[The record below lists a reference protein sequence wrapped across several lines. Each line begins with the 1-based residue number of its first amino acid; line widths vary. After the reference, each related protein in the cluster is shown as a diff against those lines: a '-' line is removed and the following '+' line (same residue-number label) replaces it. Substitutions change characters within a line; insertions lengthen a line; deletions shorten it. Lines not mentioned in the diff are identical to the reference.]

1 MNALCLG
8 LLALAASAQ
17 CKHIIDLAGQAWTL
31 TDGQGNISVRGIVPS
46 HSHLDLFAAGVIGDP
61 LSGDNDILEA
71 WVATSNWTYTSHSI
85 SNLKANTST
94 YLVFEGI
101 DTFATIS
108 LCNTTVSTVNNQFRQ
123 WIFDVTSILAS
134 CPTII
139 PTLSLAF
146 TAAPTEAA
154 YLGNPNISDASCIA
168 CFEGA
173 YFYPGREFIRKEQSD
188 FGWDWAPAFSPTGIW
203 QPAYV
208 VQLASVGDIYVTN
221 SMVDIY
227 RQGQLNNIPPDQTQ
241 PWVVNASIDYIGTL
255 PAGATLQA
263 SIAGLYSGPLTGVTV
278 TDETITGSVILKG
291 SPKLWWPAGY
301 GTQTLYEMTI
311 EIVSSEATVFAS
323 VPKRVGFRTI
333 VLNQNPVSPAQE
345 ALGIAPGAN
354 WHFEING
361 HEFFAKGSNIV
372 PPDAFWP
379 RVTRRDFQTLF
390 ETAIAGNQ
398 NFLRVWASGAYL
410 PDYAYDL
417 ADEMGL
423 LLWSELEFSDALYPI
438 AGPFVENVLAE
449 VTYQVR
455 RINHHPS
462 LAVWCGNNEVELLL
476 ADIWGA
482 SPPDI
487 VLQNYEGLFLDSLL
501 HAVWDQ
507 TRAISYTPS
516 SVTNGWISLDHS
528 AAVPMMERYSNFTA
542 GSIYGNT
549 DYYDYDA
556 DVAFNLSTYPVGRF
570 AAEFGFHSQPSYET
584 YAAVLPASELSF
596 NSSSILSRNH
606 HYPFNASLFISSYS
620 EPPAPQNST
629 ARSLAGMGEMS
640 QAAEMWLPS
649 TAKTDSVAN
658 FKAQIYA
665 TQIFQSEFYRS
676 EIAFYRRGSGLPE
689 RTLGSLYW
697 MLNDIWAAPTW
708 ASVEKG
714 GRWKML
720 HYGTKDI
727 YEPVIIAPYYDA
739 GTGDVQVWVTSDL
752 WSSIQGT
759 AQVQWYNWA
768 GQPLGNGTADLK
780 APVAVGKVNSTK
792 VFEFNT
798 NNISFPLTDAVAILS
813 VTANG
818 GGKTHTHTHR
828 FVAQSL
834 ATPAL
839 VANIPNPHIT
849 VTHVGNT
856 FTVQSK
862 TLAAF
867 VWLEHPA
874 GISGYFSD
882 NGFWMLPGQRT
893 VTFTV
898 QHDTT
903 SGKWASGVHVSS
915 LWTLTNST

>member
-1 MNALCLG
+1 MAVLCLG
-8 LLALAASAQ
+8 LLALAALAQ
-17 CKHIIDLAGQAWTL
+17 CKNIVDLTGKSWTL
-31 TDGQGNISVRGIVPS
+31 TDQQGNVSIPGAVPS
-46 HSHLDLFAAGVIGDP
+46 QSHLDLFAAGIIGDP
-61 LSGDNDILEA
+61 LVGDNDVVDS
-71 WVATSNWTYTSHSI
+71 WVATSNWTYTSHPI
-85 SNLKANTST
+85 SGLKTNAST
-94 YLVFEGI
+94 YLVFQGI

-108 LCNTTVSTVNNQFRQ
+108 LCNTTVAVVNNQFRQ
-123 WIFDVTSILAS
+123 WTFDVTSILAA
-134 CPTII
+134 CRTPR
-139 PTLSLAF
+139 PVLSLAF

-154 YLGNPNISDASCIA
+154 YLANPNVPDASCAA
-168 CFEGA
+168 CFEIA
-173 YFYPGREFIRKEQSD
+173 YLYTGREFIRKEQSD

-203 QPAYV
+203 QPAYI
-208 VQLASVGDIYVTN
+208 VQLAPVGDIYVTN

-241 PWVVNASIDYIGTL
+241 PWVVNASIDFLGTL
-255 PAGATLQA
+255 PAGATLKA
-263 SIAGLYSGPLTGVTV
+263 SIAGLVLGPLTGVTV
-278 TDETITGSVILKG
+278 ANGTITGSAVVKG
-291 SPKLWWPAGY
+291 TPRLWWPVGY
-301 GTQTLYEMTI
+301 GAQPLYDMTI
-311 EIVSSEATVFAS
+311 EIVAARAVLAS

-333 VLNQNPVSPAQE
+333 VLNQNAVSPAQE

-361 HEFFAKGSNIV
+361 NELFAKGSNIV

-379 RVTRRDFQTLF
+379 RVTKADFQTLF

-423 LLWSELEFSDALYPI
+423 LLWSELEFSDALYPTT
-438 AGPFVENVLAE
+438 GPFVETVLAE
-449 VTYQVR
+449 VAYQVR

-462 LAVWCGNNEVELLL
+462 LAVWCGNNEIELGLTE
-476 ADIWGA
+476 AFGA
-482 SPPDI
+482 NPPGA

-516 SVTNGWISLDHS
+516 SITNGWKTLDHS
-528 AAVPMMERYSNFTA
+528 AAVPMVERYLSGTA
-542 GSIYGNT
+542 GSIYANT
-549 DYYDYDA
+549 EYYNYEA
-556 DVAFNLSTYPVGRF
+556 DIAFNLSTYPVGRF
-570 AAEFGFHSQPSYET
+570 SSEFGFHSQPSYET

-606 HYPFNASLFISSYS
+606 HYPLNLSTFFSSYS
-620 EPPAPQNST
+620 MPPAPQNRT
-629 ARSLAGMGEMS
+629 AISLQGMGQMS
-640 QAAEMWLPS
+640 QAAELWLPS
-649 TAKTDSVAN
+649 VPKTDPVAA

-665 TQIFQSEFYRS
+665 TQVFQSEFYRS
-676 EIAFYRRGSGLPE
+676 EIAFYRRGSGLPQ

-714 GRWKML
+714 GRWKLL

-752 WSSIQGT
+752 WSAVHGT

-768 GQPLGNGTADLK
+768 GQPLGNGKADLK
-780 APVAVGKVNSTK
+780 APVTVGKVNSTK

-798 NNISFPLTDAVAILS
+798 NSISFPLTDAVAILS
-813 VTANG
+813 VTASG
-818 GGKTHTHTHR
+818 GGKTYMHTHR
-828 FVAQSL
+828 FFAQSL
-834 ATPAL
+834 ATPAV
-839 VANIPNPHIT
+839 VASIPNPSIT
-849 VTHVGNT
+849 ITHVGNA
-856 FTVQSK
+856 FVVESK

-874 GISGYFSD
+874 GVTGYFSD
-882 NGFWMLPGQRT
+882 NGFWMLPGKKI

-898 QHDTT
+898 QKDTT
-903 SGKWASGVHVSS
+903 SGKWTREVAVSS
-915 LWTLTNST
+915 LWTLTTSS